1 MEEMGK
7 WISEHLVLCICLF
20 AVAVCLIFLVVI
32 LSVKKPG
39 KKKSVGEEFE
49 RLIACFGGIEN
60 ILRVQSRES
69 RLSLVL
75 KDYDAV
81 QEEELK
87 KIGVSSSIRMSNK
100 ITFVVG
106 SKAEKIEEYILSK
119 KK

>member
-1 MEEMGK
+1 MEEVGK
-7 WISEHLVLCICLF
+7 WISDHLILCLCLL
-20 AVAVCLIFLVVI
+20 AILVSLIAIVVI
-32 LSVKKPG
+32 LSVKKSK
-39 KKKSVGEEFE
+39 KKKSAGKEFE
-49 RLIACFGGIEN
+49 RLIECFGGIEN

-87 KIGVSSSIRMSNK
+87 KIGISSSIRMSHK

-106 SKAEKIEEYILSK
+106 SKAAQIEEYIQNQK
-119 KK
+119 K